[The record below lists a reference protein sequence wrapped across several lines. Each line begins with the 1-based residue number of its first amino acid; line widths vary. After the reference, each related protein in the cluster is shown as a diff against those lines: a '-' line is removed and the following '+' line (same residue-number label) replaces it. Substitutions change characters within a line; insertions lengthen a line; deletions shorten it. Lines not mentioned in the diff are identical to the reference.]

1 MISLAFYGQAF
12 YIPCLRQIW
21 TWLGFSSVTEKNLIS
36 LLVAGDSCIIV
47 PGGMRETLFM
57 EHGCEVHYLSNA
69 SLTLSTKF
77 QLKNG

>member
-1 MISLAFYGQAF
+1 
-12 YIPCLRQIW
+12 
-21 TWLGFSSVTEKNLIS
+21 VTEKNLIS

>member
-1 MISLAFYGQAF
+1 M
-12 YIPCLRQIW
+12 
-21 TWLGFSSVTEKNLIS
+21 TKKNLIS

-69 SLTLSTKF
+69 KVIIIHSSHH
-77 QLKNG
+77 